1 MIAELVPF
9 LQAVAATT
17 AWLNG
22 LFFVRFWRESRDV
35 LFALF
40 GAAFWLLALSWAALS
55 VLSPDHETRPYIYG
69 VRLLAFL
76 LIIVAIIQ
84 KNRGTVRRSNQ

>member
-1 MIAELVPF
+1 VSPELVPF

-22 LFFVRFWRESRDV
+22 LFFMRFWRESRDV
-35 LFALF
+35 LFMLF

-55 VLSPDHETRPYIYG
+55 VLSPDHETRVYIYG
-69 VRLLAFL
+69 IRLLAFL

-84 KNRGTVRRSNQ
+84 KNRGTTRRSNP